1 MRKVCHSGA
10 AGEADALTFARNGEG
25 RTMPDPAREL
35 RSSSQRAVLTEIR
48 RILWVEASIHLPHR
62 RLAPFHDPVTVFL
75 KPMAIGRRLGWR
87 HPSNGK
93 QLPAVLINL
102 AE

>member
-1 MRKVCHSGA
+1 MLTRPITSF
-10 AGEADALTFARNGEG
+10 ADRDRA
-25 RTMPDPAREL
+25 AREIATWAAKARKRRL
-35 RSSSQRAVLTEIR
+35 FGSILAVISSF
-48 RILWVEASIHLPHR
+48 HLPQ
-62 RLAPFHDPVTVFL
+62 RLLAAFHDLLTVFL
-75 KPMAIGRRLGWR
+75 KSMATRRRLGWR

>member
-1 MRKVCHSGA
+1 MAKGRKPGA
-10 AGEADALTFARNGEG
+10 FRGILTVV
-25 RTMPDPAREL
+25 
-35 RSSSQRAVLTEIR
+35 S
-48 RILWVEASIHLPHR
+48 SIHLPQ
-62 RLAPFHDPVTVFL
+62 RLLAAFHDLLTVFL
-75 KPMAIGRRLGWR
+75 KSMATRRRLGWR

>member
-1 MRKVCHSGA
+1 
-10 AGEADALTFARNGEG
+10 
-25 RTMPDPAREL
+25 MPDPAQER
-35 RSSSQRAVLTEIR
+35 RSSRLWAVLTEIGG
-48 RILWVEASIHLPHR
+48 ILSFEASIHLPHR

>member
-1 MRKVCHSGA
+1 LAEICGILSI
-10 AGEADALTFARNGEG
+10 DAN
-25 RTMPDPAREL
+25 
-35 RSSSQRAVLTEIR
+35 
-48 RILWVEASIHLPHR
+48 IHLPRR
-62 RLAPFHDPVTVFL
+62 RLAPFHDLVTVFL

>member
-1 MRKVCHSGA
+1 MA
-10 AGEADALTFARNGEG
+10 T
-25 RTMPDPAREL
+25 
-35 RSSSQRAVLTEIR
+35 R
-48 RILWVEASIHLPHR
+48 RQ
-62 RLAPFHDPVTVFL
+62 
-75 KPMAIGRRLGWR
+75 LGLR

>member
-1 MRKVCHSGA
+1 MSRVPRQTCSILVVRSVIRLPREWLA
-10 AGEADALTFARNGEG
+10 AL
-25 RTMPDPAREL
+25 
-35 RSSSQRAVLTEIR
+35 
-48 RILWVEASIHLPHR
+48 
-62 RLAPFHDPVTVFL
+62 HDLVTLFL
-75 KPMAIGRRLGWR
+75 KPMAIGRRLGWL